1 MATPLILKK
10 VSRQLQEIAGWPSRF
25 IQNTY
30 VRALELICAA
40 LTDRYWLLDY
50 LPSHRKNFQTVLVVR
65 LDLIGDFILWL
76 DAAKELRRIYPASRI
91 VLYGNSV
98 WSDIAQQLPFWDE
111 VIPVDVPRLRTDLLY
126 RIRVLFQIH
135 RQSFDIAL
143 QPTFSREY
151 IGDLTIR
158 SSNAAQ
164 RIAHFGDQ
172 NNINEDSKRLT
183 DTWYTKL
190 IGVDRLADSME
201 LQSNAHFVNSLGG
214 PTYSSGVPKLPV
226 LSDPPS
232 HFRINGRYVVI
243 VPGSSWQPR
252 AWPIEYF
259 AELMT
264 QLNSNNPTHFVLCG
278 TTNEKAL
285 CEELLSLCPL
295 LSIHNLAGY
304 TSLAQ
309 MIEIIRGAEFTV
321 ANESAA
327 IHIAAATGT
336 PSVCITGGGHYG
348 RFMPYQVRDSDTQS
362 IPITVTHRMDCFG
375 CRWHCPFRTSPESA
389 VPCITKISVGDV
401 FAKCKLLLDSRVN
414 QDENECR

>member
-10 VSRQLQEIAGWPSRF
+10 VSRRLREIVGWPSRF

-30 VRALELICAA
+30 VRTLEFICSA

-50 LPSHRKNFQTVLVVR
+50 LPSHRNNVETVLVVR
-65 LDLIGDFILWL
+65 LDLIGDFVLWL
-76 DAAKELRRIYPASRI
+76 DAAKELKRIYPSSRI

-98 WSDIAQQLPFWDE
+98 WSEIAQQLPFWDK
-111 VIPVDVPRLRTDLLY
+111 VVPVDVPRLRTDLLY
-126 RIRVLFQIH
+126 RIRVLFQIR

-172 NNINEDSKRLT
+172 NNINEDNKRLT

-190 IGVDRLADSME
+190 VDVDNRIDSME

-214 PTYSSGVPKLPV
+214 PTYCSGVPKLPM
-226 LSDPPS
+226 LCDLPS
-232 HFRINGRYVVI
+232 HLRINRRYIVI
-243 VPGSSWQPR
+243 VPGASWQPR
-252 AWPIEYF
+252 AWPIECF
-259 AELMT
+259 AELMM

-278 TTNEKAL
+278 ATHEKAL
-285 CEELLSLCPL
+285 CDQLLALCPI
-295 LSIHNLAGY
+295 LSTQNLAGH

-309 MIEIIRGAEFTV
+309 MIEVIRGAELTI

-348 RFMPYQVRDSDTQS
+348 RFMPYQVLTSDTQS
-362 IPITVTHRMDCFG
+362 IPFTVTHRMDCFG
-375 CRWHCPFRTSPESA
+375 CRWNCPLRISPESA
-389 VPCITKISVGDV
+389 VPCITKISVDDV
-401 FAKCKLLLDSRVN
+401 FAKCKLLLDARVS
-414 QDENECR
+414 QD